1 MRPRYFVPILCVF
14 CGCYESVP
22 IQLNTVQPG
31 TKIRVTLTD
40 AGADSLARY
49 IGPGVDQVDGKLI
62 SMTDDK
68 LALGV
73 TSIAMKSGQ
82 DQYWKGETVAIPR
95 SALATVQQRKV
106 NKPKS
111 LLLGG
116 VLIAALAS
124 LRLSGVVGGN
134 TGGSG
139 GGGHGGPQ

>member
-1 MRPRYFVPILCVF
+1 MHSRYLVPILCVL

-22 IQLNTVQPG
+22 IQLNSVQPG

-40 AGADSLARY
+40 AGTDSLARY
-49 IGPGVDQVDGKLI
+49 LGPGVQTVDGKLI
-62 SMTDDK
+62 STDESK
-68 LALGV
+68 LSVGV
-73 TSIAMKSGQ
+73 TSISMRSGQ

-95 SALATVQQRKV
+95 TALATVQQRKV

-116 VLIAALAS
+116 VLIAALAF

-134 TGGSG
+134 SGGSG
-139 GGGHGGPQ
+139 SGGHGGPQ

>member
-1 MRPRYFVPILCVF
+1 MRSRYLVPILCVL

-22 IQLNTVQPG
+22 IQLNSVQPG

-40 AGADSLARY
+40 AGTDSLARY
-49 IGPGVDQVDGKLI
+49 LGPGVQTVDGKLI
-62 SMTDDK
+62 STDESK
-68 LALGV
+68 LSVGV
-73 TSIAMKSGQ
+73 TSISMRSGQ

-95 SALATVQQRKV
+95 TALATVQQRKV

-134 TGGSG
+134 SGGSG
-139 GGGHGGPQ
+139 SGGHGGPQ

>member
-1 MRPRYFVPILCVF
+1 MHPRYLVPILCVL

-22 IQLNTVQPG
+22 IQLSSVQPG

-40 AGADSLARY
+40 AGTDSLARY
-49 IGPGVDQVDGKLI
+49 LGPGVETVDGKLI
-62 SMTDDK
+62 STNDER
-68 LALGV
+68 LSLGV
-73 TSIAMKSGQ
+73 TSVAMRSGQ
-82 DQYWKGETVAIPR
+82 DQFWKGETVAIPR
-95 SALATVQQRKV
+95 SALATVQQRKI

-134 TGGSG
+134 GSG
-139 GGGHGGPQ
+139 NGGNVPGGPR

>member
-1 MRPRYFVPILCVF
+1 MRPKYLVPIVCVL

-22 IQLNTVQPG
+22 IQVNSVQPG

-40 AGADSLARY
+40 AGTDSLARY
-49 IGPGVDQVDGKLI
+49 LGPGVQTVDGKLI
-62 SMTDDK
+62 SATDER

-73 TSIAMKSGQ
+73 TSVAMRSGQ

-95 SALATVQQRKV
+95 SALATVQQRKI

-116 VLIAALAS
+116 VFIAALAS

-134 TGGSG
+134 G
-139 GGGHGGPQ
+139 GGGSRGGPGGTR

>member
-1 MRPRYFVPILCVF
+1 MRHRYFVPILCVL

-22 IQLNTVQPG
+22 VQLNSVQPG

-49 IGPGVDQVDGKLI
+49 IGPGVERVDGKLI
-62 SMTDDK
+62 NTTDDK
-68 LALGV
+68 LAVGV

-95 SALATVQQRKV
+95 AALATVQERRV

-116 VLIAALAS
+116 ILVAALAS

-134 TGGSG
+134 GNGTGS
-139 GGGHGGPQ
+139 GGHGGPQ

>member
-1 MRPRYFVPILCVF
+1 MRSRYLVPILCVL

-22 IQLNTVQPG
+22 IQLNSVQPG

-40 AGADSLARY
+40 AGTDSLARY
-49 IGPGVDQVDGKLI
+49 LGPGVQTVDGKLI
-62 SMTDDK
+62 STDESK
-68 LALGV
+68 LSLGV
-73 TSIAMKSGQ
+73 TSISMRSGQ

-95 SALATVQQRKV
+95 TALATVQQRKV

-134 TGGSG
+134 GNGTGT
-139 GGGHGGPQ
+139 GGHGGPQ

>member
-1 MRPRYFVPILCVF
+1 MHSRYLVPILCVL

-22 IQLNTVQPG
+22 IQLNSVQPG

-40 AGADSLARY
+40 AGTDSLARY
-49 IGPGVDQVDGKLI
+49 LGPGVQTVDGKLI
-62 SMTDDK
+62 STDESK
-68 LALGV
+68 LSVGV
-73 TSIAMKSGQ
+73 TSISMRSGQ

-95 SALATVQQRKV
+95 TALATVQQRKV

-134 TGGSG
+134 GNGTGS
-139 GGGHGGPQ
+139 GGHGGPQ

>member
-1 MRPRYFVPILCVF
+1 MRSRYLVPILCFV

-22 IQLNTVQPG
+22 IELNRVQPG

-49 IGPGVDQVDGKLI
+49 LGPGVETVDGRLI
-62 SMTDDK
+62 STTDSK

-73 TSIAMKSGQ
+73 TSVAMRSGQ
-82 DQYWKGETVAIPR
+82 DQFWKGETVSIPR
-95 SALATVQQRKV
+95 YALSTVQQRKI

-134 TGGSG
+134 GSG
-139 GGGHGGPQ
+139 RGGTNPGGPR

>member
-1 MRPRYFVPILCVF
+1 MRSRYLAPILCVLW
-14 CGCYESVP
+14 GCYESVP
-22 IQLNTVQPG
+22 IQLNAVQPG

-40 AGADSLARY
+40 AGTDSLARY
-49 IGPGVDQVDGKLI
+49 LGPGVQTVDGKLI
-62 SMTDDK
+62 STDESK
-68 LALGV
+68 LSLGV
-73 TSIAMKSGQ
+73 TSISMRSGQ

-95 SALATVQQRKV
+95 TALATVQQRKV

-134 TGGSG
+134 SGGSG
-139 GGGHGGPQ
+139 SGGHGGPQ

>member
-1 MRPRYFVPILCVF
+1 MRSRYLVPILCVL

-22 IQLNTVQPG
+22 IQLSTVQPG

-40 AGADSLARY
+40 AGTDSLARY
-49 IGPGVDQVDGKLI
+49 LGPGVQTVDGKLI
-62 SMTDDK
+62 STDESK

-73 TSIAMKSGQ
+73 NSISMRSGQ

-134 TGGSG
+134 SGGSG
-139 GGGHGGPQ
+139 SGGHGGPQ

>member
-1 MRPRYFVPILCVF
+1 MRPRYLVPIFCAL

-22 IQLNTVQPG
+22 VQVNTVQPG

-40 AGADSLARY
+40 AGTDSLARY
-49 IGPGVDQVDGKLI
+49 LGPGVQTVDGKLI
-62 SMTDDK
+62 SASDEK

-73 TSIAMKSGQ
+73 TSVAMRSGQ

-95 SALATVQQRKV
+95 SALATVQQRKI

-116 VLIAALAS
+116 ALIAALAS

-134 TGGSG
+134 G
-139 GGGHGGPQ
+139 GGNSRGGPGGPK

>member
-1 MRPRYFVPILCVF
+1 MRSRYLVPILCVL

-22 IQLNTVQPG
+22 IQLNSVQPG

-40 AGADSLARY
+40 AGTDSLARY
-49 IGPGVDQVDGKLI
+49 LGPGVQTVDGKLI
-62 SMTDDK
+62 STDESK
-68 LALGV
+68 LSVGV
-73 TSIAMKSGQ
+73 TSISMRSGQ

-95 SALATVQQRKV
+95 TALATVQQRKV

-116 VLIAALAS
+116 VLIAALTS

-134 TGGSG
+134 SGGSG
-139 GGGHGGPQ
+139 SGGHGGPQ

>member
-1 MRPRYFVPILCVF
+1 MRSRYLVPILCVL

-22 IQLNTVQPG
+22 IQLSAVQPG

-40 AGADSLARY
+40 AGTDSLARY
-49 IGPGVDQVDGKLI
+49 LGPGVQTVDGKLI
-62 SMTDDK
+62 STDESK

-73 TSIAMKSGQ
+73 NSISMRSGQ

-134 TGGSG
+134 SGGSG
-139 GGGHGGPQ
+139 SGGHGGPQ

>member
-1 MRPRYFVPILCVF
+1 MRPRYLVPILSVLF
-14 CGCYESVP
+14 GCYESVP
-22 IQLNTVQPG
+22 VEINRVEPG

-49 IGPGVDQVDGKLI
+49 LGPGVERVDGKLI
-62 SMTDDK
+62 NTTDER

-116 VLIAALAS
+116 AFIAALAS
-124 LRLSGVVGGN
+124 LRLTGVVGGN
-134 TGGSG
+134 GSG
-139 GGGHGGPQ
+139 SGTGNHPPPR